1 MSRALPTA
9 PCVHAA
15 APFLLPL
22 ALLLAA
28 CQGGTGDFAP
38 GGKAAELLQPVDRAT
53 AGAPRAEPETDDDDA
68 PSLPPGHPKISG
80 DGSSD
85 DLLAQVESMKR
96 ELQGRAKPLE
106 VLLALGDLYLEKQ
119 RYLDAI
125 DWYRQAVTLAEPGF
139 AKLDA
144 LPRPPSPGRVPEPVR
159 TACRRGPSR
168 GFDALSAE
176 AEAQARRGAATAAAY
191 CWRQALDPALLA
203 RARRGYAF
211 LLAGN
216 PGQAASDEEW
226 VLRRAPDLGEALF
239 FQGGALAE
247 LAGEDMSLL
256 RRARDSW
263 QRVLQVEP
271 ANPNAQ
277 SIQKGIAELE
287 TRIRAGGKSPARSPA
302 PANADASARS
312 APDPGTLS
320 AGATEAI
327 AKLDVSDPE
336 FWKAAEEQL
345 SQGEALLA
353 AGSYDQARENIKGI
367 LPVLMM
373 KSNDSPLLPRVLS
386 AMGVAYLQLGNREL
400 GPRMLEMALER
411 DPKNASARAALEAFK
426 QGRPLPRFQPPAPPR

>member
-1 MSRALPTA
+1 MRSASPAL
-9 PCVHAA
+9 HR
-15 APFLLPL
+15 LLPL
-22 ALLLAA
+22 AVLLAA

-38 GGKAAELLQPVDRAT
+38 GGKAAELLQPVDRPA
-53 AGAPRAEPETDDDDA
+53 AGARRAEAETGDA
-68 PSLPPGHPKISG
+68 PEDAPDLPPGHPKISG
-80 DGSSD
+80 EGSSD
-85 DLLAQVESMKR
+85 DLLAQVETMKR
-96 ELQGRAKPLE
+96 ELQGRTKPLE

-125 DWYRQAVTLAEPGF
+125 DWYRQAVTMAEPSF
-139 AKLDA
+139 AKLEA
-144 LPRPPSPGRVPEPVR
+144 LSRPEAAAKVPEPVR
-159 TACRRGPSR
+159 TACRREGHQ
-168 GFDALSAE
+168 GFEALSSQAE
-176 AEAQARRGAATAAAY
+176 VQARRGATSAAAY

-216 PGQAASDEEW
+216 PGQAVSDEEW

-239 FQGGALAE
+239 FQGAALAE
-247 LAGEDMSLL
+247 LAGDDVAML

-263 QRVLQVEP
+263 RRVLQVEP
-271 ANPNAQ
+271 ANSNAQ
-277 SIQKGIAELE
+277 SIRKGIAELE
-287 TRIRAGGKSPARSPA
+287 SRIRAGGKSPAPA
-302 PANADASARS
+302 AATARS

-320 AGATEAI
+320 AGATESI

-336 FWKAAEEQL
+336 FWKAAEAQL

-373 KSNDSPLLPRVLS
+373 KATDSPLLPRVLS

-411 DPKNASARAALEAFK
+411 DPRNVPARAALDAFK
-426 QGRPLPRFQPPAPPR
+426 QGRPLPTFQAPAHAR